1 MEERLCYAAM
11 KGDLKSLQEI
21 IAIDGSILD
30 RVLVGIFRGKNPL
43 HVAISTGQTRFVLK
57 LLEIKPGLAE
67 VLDTELGAAIHIAS
81 AKGHLEIVKA
91 LVNVSPEMCLAR
103 DGDGNSPVHI
113 AALKGQ
119 LQVLEELVRTNS
131 HIAQVKVN
139 RGDTILHLCV
149 KYDQFECLKL
159 LLQMNPD
166 PCFVNDVD
174 VDGNTILHL
183 AVFKKRPEMIKL
195 VLSCKNIVA
204 VNAIN
209 KSGRSPL
216 DIHLQFRSEN
226 QSDSEIED
234 ILLDAGAKRF
244 KRGKQ
249 GTVGDDR
256 LEPSWQT
263 KRRNT
268 FMIVSS
274 LIATMAYQVGVN
286 PPGGVW
292 LDDAEGHKVG
302 KAILAYN
309 YPDFY
314 PIFMCLNTAGF
325 LVSLTTILL
334 LIISLPERGW
344 GLRWAQAFI
353 SWCTILTTA
362 FSYTFSVIAI
372 SPAGKRYIY
381 IYDRDASKVIKFTAM
396 AWAFVMS
403 LLFVWHLLHLTIG
416 ILKEQRGLM
425 KCMGKLFKVVKGRPT
440 SLPN

>member
-1 MEERLCYAAM
+1 M

-113 AALKGQ
+113 TAMKGQ
-119 LQVLEELVRTNS
+119 LQVLEELVRTNT

-149 KYDQFECLKL
+149 KYDQLECLKL
-159 LLQMNPD
+159 LLQMIPNPY
-166 PCFVNDVD
+166 FVNDID

-183 AVFKKRPEMIKL
+183 AVSEKRPEMIKH
-195 VLSCKNIVA
+195 VLSYEKIVA

-209 KSGRSPL
+209 KSGRTAL
-216 DIHLQFRSEN
+216 DIHLQFPAGN
-226 QSDSEIED
+226 QSDSENITD

-292 LDDAEGHKVG
+292 LDDAEEHKVG

-372 SPAGKRYIY
+372 SPAGKKYIY
-381 IYDRDASKVIKFTAM
+381 ERDASKAIKFTAL
-396 AWAFVMS
+396 AWAVVMS
-403 LLFVWHLLHLTIG
+403 LIFVWHLLLLTIG

-425 KCMGKLFKVVKGRPT
+425 KCMDKLFKVVKGRPT
-440 SLPN
+440 SLPNSV